1 MLLVFCLLFIVT
13 GHDGVSAEQKK
24 EPDLQEMLG
33 GFMQGM
39 QAALKELQKP
49 PAGAGGEAANDGDQP
64 DQLAGLKSLVDS
76 IDPEQIGNFFKNPGQ
91 LGDLFKNMM
100 SPEKLMEG
108 LPENFKGLLPPA
120 WRAKLAEILMSET
133 DAIRQLWEKLAAH
146 KSGDDLWKTM
156 REDTPKLAELLE
168 DVWNT
173 MVQRWAQ
180 FEEPL
185 QPEAKEYVGKVK
197 SSFGHWLS
205 EHVLGSFGP
214 LSYAAKVD
222 LHQSLVKA
230 VPMLEPLLTKAVQ
243 SEALGKWAE
252 QLGKSSTAEEEGVK
266 EQAEQD
272 ADKEEL

>member
-1 MLLVFCLLFIVT
+1 MYCIFKNAYLP
-13 GHDGVSAEQKK
+13 S
-24 EPDLQEMLG
+24 
-33 GFMQGM
+33 
-39 QAALKELQKP
+39 
-49 PAGAGGEAANDGDQP
+49 GGEAANDGDQP

-108 LPENFKGLLPPA
+108 LPENFKGKQASFPSCHVPQILFLFAGLLPPA

-180 FEEPL
+180 FEDPL
-185 QPEAKEYVGKVK
+185 QPEAKEYVGKVC
-197 SSFGHWLS
+197 SG
-205 EHVLGSFGP
+205 
-214 LSYAAKVD
+214 
-222 LHQSLVKA
+222 
-230 VPMLEPLLTKAVQ
+230 
-243 SEALGKWAE
+243 
-252 QLGKSSTAEEEGVK
+252 
-266 EQAEQD
+266 
-272 ADKEEL
+272 